1 MRAILLFSLKITL
14 FCLILVG
21 ALMNSSILF
30 KFVSITKKPTVT
42 LSTILVVFFLIGCNH
57 NKVLVKNHQH
67 EQLNDKHETEAHHN
81 KEIFYSLPGLKHG
94 LMQSPINIL
103 SDQSEKGEHNV
114 TFDFKDEINN
124 VQNLGHTVQ
133 LDFEPGSTVN
143 VDGKIFEFKQIHFH
157 TPAEHLI
164 DGITYPMEMH
174 VVNTLVGQAE
184 EETTEY
190 LVFSFLFKMGKENKF
205 IDEFIHLIPGDK
217 NESED
222 ISTGAVNLR
231 NLVDYDPKHVLN
243 SYFYYKGSLTTP
255 PYTESVNWFVL
266 NTIIDASPVQIQQ
279 INKIQGDNARR
290 IQALYDRPVSNK

>member
-1 MRAILLFSLKITL
+1 
-14 FCLILVG
+14 
-21 ALMNSSILF
+21 MNSSIRF
-30 KFVSITKKPTVT
+30 EFASITKIATGT
-42 LSTILVVFFLIGCNH
+42 LFTILVIFLLIGCNC
-57 NKVLVKNHQH
+57 NNEPAGNHQH
-67 EQLNDKHETEAHHN
+67 EHLKDKHETEAYHK
-81 KEIFYSLPGLKHG
+81 KEVFYSLPGLKHG
-94 LMQSPINIL
+94 LLQSPINIL

-114 TFDFKDEINN
+114 TFNFKDKINK

-133 LDFEPGSTVN
+133 LDFERGSTVY
-143 VDGKIFEFKQIHFH
+143 VDDKIFEFKQIHFH

-205 IDEFIHLIPGDK
+205 IDEFIQLIPGVKD
-217 NESED
+217 ESENL
-222 ISTGAVNLR
+222 STGTVNLR
-231 NLVDYDPKHVLN
+231 NLIDYDPKKVLN

-255 PYTESVNWFVL
+255 PYTESVNWFIMK
-266 NTIIDASPVQIQQ
+266 TIIDASPGQIQQ

-290 IQALYDRPVSNK
+290 IQAQYGRPVSNK